1 MVSLDNDDDRGLSQ
15 LKKDLLHTV
24 HCVKEFPSE
33 ENLLRNMTGLLTKVA
48 DEQSLRPQLMSAAFV
63 RELVGLLN
71 SIKVSYN
78 AVEVLVYLLSDGS
91 EAWTI
96 LQPTRE
102 EVLGQI
108 FCIMWSLVV

>member
-1 MVSLDNDDDRGLSQ
+1 M
-15 LKKDLLHTV
+15 
-24 HCVKEFPSE
+24 KEFPSE

-48 DEQSLRPQLMSAAFV
+48 EEQSLLPQLMSAAFV

-96 LQPTRE
+96 LQPTRA

-108 FCIMWSLVV
+108 FCIMWSLVVLKWDFMKSGWLHRRVPTPGVMTMLC